1 MEKLYDIEELKGIA
15 LLNAINNMIIQ
26 LLEDNNEIKSINDIT
41 LQRIYW
47 EIDSVDIKFDKNG
60 KIVL

>member
-1 MEKLYDIEELKGIA
+1 MKTYDIEKLKGMA

-26 LLEDNNEIKSINDIT
+26 LVEDNNEIKSINDIT
-41 LQRIYW
+41 LDRIYA
-47 EIDSVDIKFDKNG
+47 EIDSVGIKFDENG

>member
-1 MEKLYDIEELKGIA
+1 MKTYDIEELKGMA